1 MFSSLNSEALELG
14 APTLRICGPGFGWDG
29 AAEVVAC
36 SRLDSPLLASPGLQ
50 VADSGLVQANGEPFP
65 SVGPSELI
73 LAPEPGFLRRDGW
86 LAGDEMVIS
95 AKNVCWT
102 KLDSVNLYVSQVE
115 QQLVTFQSDLSQALL
130 HLNSVPFLNYYSE
143 FWIDEFED
151 LYSKAVELG
160 VANSR
165 LKRAR
170 CMATGNSARACRF
183 LASEIRIAITEKIA
197 HLRRRLRIAKS
208 LRSKLLRLFASE
220 YEFRNQIVLQRRYYL
235 AHGSHPIENSICPE
249 TRRSLDQRGCV
260 PAFLQ

>member
-1 MFSSLNSEALELG
+1 MFSSLNSDALEIG
-14 APTLRICGPGFGWDG
+14 AQTLTMRPSGFGWDG

-36 SRLDSPLLASPGLQ
+36 SRLDSPLGSPRLQ
-50 VADSGLVQANGEPFP
+50 VAHSRLVQANGELFP
-65 SVGPSELI
+65 AGGPSELI
-73 LAPEPGFLRRDGW
+73 LAPGPGFLRRDGW
-86 LAGDEMVIS
+86 LMGDEVVIN
-95 AKNVCWT
+95 AKNMCWT

-115 QQLVTFQSDLSQALL
+115 QQLVSFQSDLSKTLL
-130 HLNSVPFLNYYSE
+130 YLNSVPVPDYYSE
-143 FWIDEFED
+143 FWTDEFED

-170 CMATGNSARACRF
+170 CMAAGNSVRACRF

-235 AHGSHPIENSICPE
+235 AHGSHPIENSICPV